1 VMASAAVG
9 PWLKMHPVP
18 LGIICVPAAGAQEA
32 ADQLVAGGV
41 RGIWNFA
48 NVSLVTPDDVIVQ
61 REVIAGGLA
70 ELSVKLGVLNGGGM
84 PLE

>member
-1 VMASAAVG
+1 M
-9 PWLKMHPVP
+9 
-18 LGIICVPAAGAQEA
+18 PAAGAQEA